1 MKEAFAHFTVAAK
14 DSNLQ
19 IVGTWTPTSVNS
31 QVDMC
36 NDSVSMHMLHRDQP
50 SAVVWSVY
58 TLCPAQLY
66 TNLLYA
72 ALSLSIAYL
81 PTSYMLHSPSQLHN
95 YQPPIS
101 CILPLNCIITN
112 LL

>member
-31 QVDMC
+31 RVGMC
-36 NDSVSMHMLHRDQP
+36 NDSVSMHRDQP
-50 SAVVWSVY
+50 SSVVWGVY
-58 TLCPAQLY
+58 TLCPAYLY

-72 ALSLSIAYL
+72 ALSLSIA
-81 PTSYMLHSPSQLHN
+81 
-95 YQPPIS
+95 
-101 CILPLNCIITN
+101 
-112 LL
+112 